1 MKVDGE
7 YVNGYA
13 YNDGPPLENVLVSYA
28 GVESITMR
36 VGQLESICRQN
47 PAIKRVTMLFNTENI
62 ILYDI
67 NDTNHGYNPDEI
79 TEIFIGSGTTTI
91 RFTVTA

>member
-7 YVNGYA
+7 YVNGNA
-13 YNDGPPLENVLVSYA
+13 YGDGPPIDNILASYA

-36 VGQLESICRQN
+36 VGQLESVCRQN
-47 PAIKRVTMLFNTENI
+47 PAVKRVTMLFNTENI

-67 NDTNHGYNPDEI
+67 NDTNVGYDVNEI

-91 RFTVTA
+91 RFTVTG